1 MLLARRAGMSD
12 GAVLS
17 AAAVPLGNA
26 KQTGD
31 LRQALLMN
39 MTAD

>member
-1 MLLARRAGMSD
+1 M
-12 GAVLS
+12 AVLRVVGGHVAGQESS

-39 MTAD
+39 KV